1 MRRRI
6 VLCLLSLAGLAPL
19 AVAAQPAA
27 PLAAPFLGE
36 PGVTYAVPV
45 RSLKQVKLERAF
57 RTTVRQQH
65 DFSCGSA
72 ALATLLT
79 YHYGRPVN
87 EAQAFQAMY
96 AAGDRA
102 KIQREGFSLLDI
114 KRFLEANGYRADGV
128 QVSLDEIAKVGVPAI
143 ALVQEN
149 GYNHFVV
156 VKGVQGNRVVIGD
169 PALGTRIVTSE
180 HFASTWKGGI
190 FFVIRSH
197 REIAAFNARAD
208 WESRLTAALEQGVF
222 RESLGSFGLTIPTP
236 DYF

>member
-1 MRRRI
+1 VRRI
-6 VLCLLSLAGLAPL
+6 VLCVLWLAGLSPL
-19 AVAAQPAA
+19 AVAAESAA
-27 PLAAPFLGE
+27 PLAVPFQGE
-36 PGVTYAVPV
+36 PGVSYTVPV

-79 YHYGRPVN
+79 HHYGRPVN
-87 EAQAFQAMY
+87 EVQAFQAMY
-96 AAGDRA
+96 AAGDQS

-114 KRFLEANGYRADGV
+114 KRFLEANGYKADGV
-128 QVSLDEIAKVGVPAI
+128 QVSLDEIAKVGIPAI

-156 VKGVQGNRVVIGD
+156 VKGVQGNRVAIGD
-169 PALGTRIVTSE
+169 PALGTRVVTRE
-180 HFASTWKGGI
+180 HFESTWKGGI

-197 REIAAFNARAD
+197 RDIASFNSRAD
-208 WESRLTAALEQGVF
+208 WDSWLTAALEQGVF
-222 RESLGSFGLTIPTP
+222 RESLGTFGLTIPTP